1 MNQERTSVVLEGV
14 DIPLKEL
21 FILVF
26 KIVVCVIAS
35 LIVIG
40 VVITLGLLIL
50 GGIAAAIISIV
61 G

>member
-40 VVITLGLLIL
+40 LVITLGLLIL